1 MTIPDALLPIRPWA
15 ETGDRTNPEDA
26 RVTLDRATG
35 FPASFST
42 EGGDEPERQVVNQL
56 LYELSLFAYQTI
68 RQGIYEWDKRL
79 DYAEHSFV
87 QHEGILWR
95 ATAATGPSSS
105 ITEPSDTSGQTT
117 WERILTEVP
126 AEEPGTPGTPVGTG
140 SGSNISWQWSFPLDN
155 GAVITGYT
163 SQFRTSGGGW
173 GSQQSGDTNTRI
185 TTGLSPGTTYQMRVR
200 ATNSVGD
207 SEWSPTGSATTD
219 ATQPGQVTTF
229 TLTAGNA
236 QIAFSITRPGNTGGA
251 TISGYDV
258 QWRSGAEAWSSGRQT
273 RFNSTTGTLTG
284 LTNGTSYDVRVRARN
299 SAGPGGWSTAQTAI
313 PFSVP
318 GTAGLTAAGADT
330 SINVTLTA
338 PNSNGRAITSYQV
351 QWKSG
356 AQTYS
361 STARQLST
369 ASTSATITGL
379 TNSTEYTVRAR
390 ALNVAGPGAWSTE
403 ATATPAPAA
412 TRPAKVPSLTV
423 TPGAQQLV
431 VAITAPDTGGS
442 AITNY
447 RVQWKSGAESY
458 GAARQ
463 TDAGTTTS
471 VTIAG
476 LTNGTAYDVRARAS
490 NSVGDGDYSD
500 GVSGTPVDVPAAP
513 SLAVTAGDRR
523 AAFTITPGSANGA
536 TISGHTVQWAAGA
549 ADFSSSNEQSTTS
562 TTGTVTGLTNGTTYR
577 FRARSSNSVGNSG
590 WSTVVTGV
598 SPVSAATSP
607 GQVPSLSLGAS
618 NQQVIVTATAPSDGG
633 SAITGYHFQWKSGNQ
648 SYSTTTRYQAQTS
661 RTYTVTSLTNGTL
674 YSFRARAVNMIG
686 NGPWSAEQSA
696 RPSTVPGAPSISL
709 TAGNGQIRVGI
720 TAPASDGGLSIT
732 QYRVEW
738 VSSTQSYSSDRRI
751 DTTSTNPT
759 ITGLTNDVTYTVRVR
774 ALNSIGYGDWS
785 SERTAAPRDPATR
798 PGAPT
803 IALTAGN
810 AQVSVGITAPSSDG
824 GATITSYQVQW
835 KSGSN
840 AYNSTRQQTTTST
853 STVIRNLTN
862 GVTYTMRARAVNR
875 VGTGNWSAERTA
887 APVAPA
893 GNAPSAF
900 CVTWTRTAVD
910 NSNDQLA
917 LAVTVTDNGGS
928 AVTNH
933 ILELKQGAQYVTT
946 QASGNANFNTGITI
960 NTERVFRLG
969 VRNAVGITY
978 TADFT
983 VGTDNTSPGN
993 TGTICYPERAAGN
1006 APAAFCV
1013 TWTRTRRGAT
1023 TDTIVFSVTTTDDG
1037 GSTVTGLVLEH
1048 FVANSYSRIDTETP
1062 GNNLTFNNVG
1072 STVDPT
1078 VRVGVT
1084 NAVGTTYTANFT
1096 VPVGRTSN
1104 TGTVCYPVV
1113 TVPGRVQNLRYGT
1126 ARSGLNNQVVTAT
1139 LSWNAPATGDTPV
1152 RYRYSFNNT
1161 GGADVWIQEN
1171 TTTNTSVAVW
1181 SYDTAIPDGTSED
1194 AGTWRVRAETAT
1206 EQGEYENVGGS
1217 AIVTI

>member
-299 SAGPGGWSTAQTAI
+299 SAGPGGWSTAQSAI

-330 SINVTLTA
+330 AINVTLTA
-338 PNSNGRAITSYQV
+338 PNSNGREITSYQV

-356 AQTYS
+356 AQAYS

-463 TDAGTTTS
+463 TDAGTTTN

-853 STVIRNLTN
+853 STVIRNLSN
-862 GVTYTMRARAVNR
+862 GTTYTMRARAVNR
-875 VGTGNWSAERTA
+875 VGTGNWSAEVTA
-887 APVAPA
+887 RPVAPA
-893 GNAPSAF
+893 GNAPAAF
-900 CVTWTRTAVD
+900 CVNWERVVGDGRFDTV
-910 NSNDQLA
+910 N
-917 LAVTVTDNGGS
+917 VVFTVTDNGGS
-928 AVTNH
+928 AVTRYD
-933 ILELKQGAQYVTT
+933 IDIKQTNGYTRSTNQTVSSFVGASPINGTAVTYR
-946 QASGNANFNTGITI
+946 A
-960 NTERVFRLG
+960 G
-969 VRNAVGITY
+969 VVNAVGTTY

-983 VGTDNTSPGN
+983 IPAGTTSN
-993 TGTICYPERAAGN
+993 TGTVCYPERAAGN

-1013 TWTRTRRGAT
+1013 TWTRTAAGGGIDWLTFTFAG
-1023 TDTIVFSVTTTDDG
+1023 IQNG
-1037 GSTVTGLVLEH
+1037 GSAITNYRVDEVVNNAYVERLNRTSTTNARFGVT
-1048 FVANSYSRIDTETP
+1048 D
-1062 GNNLTFNNVG
+1062 NL
-1072 STVDPT
+1072 PAT
-1078 VRVGVT
+1078 VRVGLQ
-1084 NAVGTTYTANFT
+1084 NAAGTTWTADFT
-1096 VPVGRTSN
+1096 IPTGNISPNN
-1104 TGTVCYPVV
+1104 TGTVCYPAM
-1113 TVPGRVQNLRYGT
+1113 T
-1126 ARSGLNNQVVTAT
+1126 APRAFSYTWTRT
-1139 LSWNAPATGDTPV
+1139 LDESTTDPEDTI
-1152 RYRYSFNNT
+1152 RL
-1161 GGADVWIQEN
+1161 
-1171 TTTNTSVAVW
+1171 
-1181 SYDTAIPDGTSED
+1181 AILVSD
-1194 AGTWRVRAETAT
+1194 
-1206 EQGEYENVGGS
+1206 NGGS
-1217 AIVTI
+1217 AVTGYSVRVTNADTPFTVSSATRIFNFNVVAGATVITISVTNSVGTTTTSSIAIGADSVAPGNSGSGSYP